1 MLFINIDGTNG
12 VGKTTTV
19 NAIVKNL
26 EEQNVKVKFVHFH
39 RRGTP
44 IGDMIQKV
52 LNSEVTL
59 AKESLQMLYAADMLD
74 FTQHEYRELS
84 KEYDVLI
91 TDRYM
96 TSGYAIGMAIGIP
109 FGTLET
115 FHKFN
120 VKPNKS
126 FILTADVNEIS
137 KRLKTQKNVS
147 GQTGDIFETPERI
160 KKIQE
165 KYLNATEYLED
176 VEIVDVTE
184 STQIGIERISTYI
197 LEQLEELN
205 EKKEGLKKLS
215 DYRKQWDLDK
225 ANGKTKQ
232 TGRGIR

>member
-1 MLFINIDGTNG
+1 MDRGGIKLIFINVDGTNG

-19 NAIVKNL
+19 NAVVEKL
-26 EEQNVKVKFVHFH
+26 EEQNIRVKFVHFH

-44 IGDMIQKV
+44 IGDTIQKV
-52 LNSEVTL
+52 LNSEVPL

-74 FTQHEYRELS
+74 FTQNEYRELT

-115 FHKFN
+115 FHKYN

-137 KRLKTQKNVS
+137 ERLKTQKNVS

-160 KKIQE
+160 KRIQE
-165 KYLNATEYLED
+165 NYLNATEYLED
-176 VEIVDVTE
+176 VEIIDVTE
-184 STQIGIERISTYI
+184 STQIGIDKIYAYI
-197 LEQLEELN
+197 LKELEELN
-205 EKKEGLKKLS
+205 EKKEGLKNS
-215 DYRKQWDLDK
+215 QITVS
-225 ANGKTKQ
+225 NGT
-232 TGRGIR
+232 